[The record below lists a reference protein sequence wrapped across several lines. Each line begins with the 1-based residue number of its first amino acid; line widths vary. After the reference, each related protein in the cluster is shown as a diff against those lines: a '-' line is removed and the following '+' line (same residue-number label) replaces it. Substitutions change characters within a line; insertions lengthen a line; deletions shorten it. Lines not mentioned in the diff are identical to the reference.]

1 MPVQQTRGHA
11 GKALLIAGV
20 SVVLLLGLAFV
31 VARLASRGDV
41 EVHLG
46 DPIFDAGKVSNIA
59 ERIDDDGGLPI
70 LYPDLTNRDRDIYV
84 QHTGDRKRQGW
95 SAFSAFDPADPS
107 CKVTLDRAAKQL
119 VNECTRAT
127 YPLDGT
133 GLRFYPVSVDDD
145 GRLQVDL
152 NGLTTSTTSSA
163 PPSTAAATSAS
174 APASPGAP

>member
-41 EVHLG
+41 EIRLG
-46 DPIFDAGKVSNIA
+46 EDVFDAGKVSSIA
-59 ERIDDDGGLPI
+59 DRIEDDGGLPI
-70 LYPDLTNRDRDIYV
+70 LYPDLTNRDRDLFV
-84 QHTGDRKRQGW
+84 QHTGERRRQGW
-95 SAFSAFDPADPS
+95 SAFGAFDPADPS
-107 CKVTLDRAAKQL
+107 CQVRLDRRAKVL
-119 VNECTRAT
+119 VNECTEAT

-133 GLRFYPVSVDDD
+133 GLRFYPVTVDDD

-152 NGLTTSTTSSA
+152 NELSTTTSSSTTSTTAPTSS
-163 PPSTAAATSAS
+163 T
-174 APASPGAP
+174 SPGAP